1 MTRIFSK
8 SCLRFQV
15 PYVTSTLER
24 QSTSMYILLSQ
35 MKSSSQEREKGKTQV
50 KTESITK
57 LNNFTFQ
64 WTKALYQNNLK
75 HIAFFFTFFEGYK
88 CNKLYEIILKKTV
101 FMGAQENK
109 LPKLQ
114 ILQNEILHMTIL
126 PVFSQFLWNLTFI
139 SSGSDQKLSLAVITD
154 K

>member
-24 QSTSMYILLSQ
+24 QSTSMYMLLSH

-88 CNKLYEIILKKTV
+88 CNKLYEIILKKR
-101 FMGAQENK
+101 
-109 LPKLQ
+109 
-114 ILQNEILHMTIL
+114 
-126 PVFSQFLWNLTFI
+126 FLWELKKTSFQSFKFYKMKSYTCQFYLCFLNFCEI
-139 SSGSDQKLSLAVITD
+139 
-154 K
+154 

>member
-24 QSTSMYILLSQ
+24 QSTSMYMLLSH

-88 CNKLYEIILKKTV
+88 CNKLYEIVFKKNGFYGSSRKQASKASNFTKWNPTHDN
-101 FMGAQENK
+101 F
-109 LPKLQ
+109 
-114 ILQNEILHMTIL
+114 TC
-126 PVFSQFLWNLTFI
+126 VFSISVKFDIYFLGLQSKIVF
-139 SSGSDQKLSLAVITD
+139 GGYYR
-154 K
+154 

>member
-35 MKSSSQEREKGKTQV
+35 MNSSSQEREKGKTQV

-75 HIAFFFTFFEGYK
+75 HIAFFFTFFEGCK
-88 CNKLYEIILKKTV
+88 CNKLYEIILKKKKV

-126 PVFSQFLWNLTFI
+126 PVFSQFL
-139 SSGSDQKLSLAVITD
+139 
-154 K
+154 

>member
-8 SCLRFQV
+8 FCLRFQV

-24 QSTSMYILLSQ
+24 QSTSMYMLLSH

-75 HIAFFFTFFEGYK
+75 HIAFFFTFHITYYTYAGNWRKIYLLLSE
-88 CNKLYEIILKKTV
+88 LQ
-101 FMGAQENK
+101 QESVC
-109 LPKLQ
+109 
-114 ILQNEILHMTIL
+114 TCC
-126 PVFSQFLWNLTFI
+126 ST
-139 SSGSDQKLSLAVITD
+139 
-154 K
+154 

>member
-1 MTRIFSK
+1 MRCFWANGLPPPLAK
-8 SCLRFQV
+8 NF
-15 PYVTSTLER
+15 PYA
-24 QSTSMYILLSQ
+24 YG
-35 MKSSSQEREKGKTQV
+35 EKGKTQV

-57 LNNFTFQ
+57 LNNFIFQ

-75 HIAFFFTFFEGYK
+75 HIAFFFTFFDGYK
-88 CNKLYEIILKKTV
+88 CNKLYEIIKKKTV

-126 PVFSQFLWNLTFI
+126 PVFSQFL
-139 SSGSDQKLSLAVITD
+139 
-154 K
+154 

>member
-15 PYVTSTLER
+15 PCVTSTLER
-24 QSTSMYILLSQ
+24 QSTSMYILLSH

-88 CNKLYEIILKKTV
+88 CNKLYEIIKKKNGFYGSSRNQASKASNFTKWNPTHDN
-101 FMGAQENK
+101 F
-109 LPKLQ
+109 
-114 ILQNEILHMTIL
+114 TC
-126 PVFSQFLWNLTFI
+126 VFSISVKFDIYFLGLQSKIVF
-139 SSGSDQKLSLAVITD
+139 GGYYR
-154 K
+154 

>member
-24 QSTSMYILLSQ
+24 QSTSMYMLLSH

-50 KTESITK
+50 KTESIAK

-75 HIAFFFTFFEGYK
+75 HIAFFFTLFKGYK
-88 CNKLYEIILKKTV
+88 CHKQTSKVSNFTKLRSYAWQFYLCFLSSYEI
-101 FMGAQENK
+101 
-109 LPKLQ
+109 
-114 ILQNEILHMTIL
+114 
-126 PVFSQFLWNLTFI
+126 WNLF
-139 SSGSDQKLSLAVITD
+139 SCAPVRNCLWYYYR
-154 K
+154 